1 MAAFRRKRLFGPAWV
16 VLTASRVQQLQS
28 VALTA
33 TRAHDSARPGA
44 DVRAQQRLRGSLRTS
59 LDVRAAIAR
68 PELRGCAFAA
78 CEFIAPSHQEPEAV
92 RRSQSLGGTAM
103 AVRSSAICNPRLAE
117 ICEHLERLSA
127 AGALT
132 AARALPLFEEGIAEA
147 ERAGDVIGV
156 QMGRVLLDEL
166 RRDPGALVRLAGAGQ
181 RA

>member
-1 MAAFRRKRLFGPAWV
+1 
-16 VLTASRVQQLQS
+16 
-28 VALTA
+28 
-33 TRAHDSARPGA
+33 
-44 DVRAQQRLRGSLRTS
+44 
-59 LDVRAAIAR
+59 
-68 PELRGCAFAA
+68 
-78 CEFIAPSHQEPEAV
+78 
-92 RRSQSLGGTAM
+92 M